1 MCYTTYP
8 CQHNFNNCLMSSTRI
23 LEFIKNSGINLENLS
38 DEQKQFI
45 KHMQYKGN

>member
-1 MCYTTYP
+1 
-8 CQHNFNNCLMSSTRI
+8 MSSTRI

-45 KHMQYKGN
+45 KHLEYKGN